1 MHIEGR
7 FTPPPPSKTSSK
19 VVDVKEVKLD
29 EKNSIFV
36 DLEAVQRSM
45 VLFYQVT
52 EEGMYRN

>member
-1 MHIEGR
+1 MYIEGR
-7 FTPPPPSKTSSK
+7 FTPPPPLRTSSK

-45 VLFYQVT
+45 VLFYQVM